1 MVSVECSKRAVFL
14 DRDGVLNKPRVV
26 NGLPYP
32 PRTAAEVELTDGI
45 VDTLHR
51 LKAAGFVLIVVT
63 NQPDVARGT
72 LRMDE
77 VEAVHARL
85 AELLPL
91 DAFYCC
97 PHDDADACACRKP
110 KPGMLLEAARA
121 WGIDLAASFMVGDRW
136 RDIDAGNA
144 AGCTTVFID
153 YGYRETLHTPAHVTV
168 HAPREIADHILNPG
182 AA

>member
-1 MVSVECSKRAVFL
+1 MLSVECSKRAVFL

-45 VDTLHR
+45 VETLHQ
-51 LKAAGFVLIVVT
+51 LKTAGFLLIVVT

-77 VEAVHARL
+77 VAAVHARL

-97 PHDDADACACRKP
+97 PHDDTDKCECRKP

-121 WGIDLAASFMVGDRW
+121 WHIDLAASFMVGDRW

-153 YGYRETLHTPAHVTV
+153 YGYREALHTPAHVTV
-168 HAPREIADHILNPG
+168 CAPREIAAHILTRG